1 MKKHRSASF
10 TFVQED
16 LIYLNYIGWAENNCT
31 EQPFETPRATKLCS
45 SLNSS
50 LHRSGLPGIYL
61 ENNSFPGK
69 GVIQLP
75 DLLHANLWT
84 VTTQNGE
91 LLGSTSR
98 ISTDSMVDDF
108 ILSLNLYVFVFSSA
122 ISSVIFEASS
132 IFDIF
137 NIPGYP
143 FDKSC

>member
-1 MKKHRSASF
+1 M
-10 TFVQED
+10 
-16 LIYLNYIGWAENNCT
+16 LI
-31 EQPFETPRATKLCS
+31 P
-45 SLNSS
+45 
-50 LHRSGLPGIYL
+50 
-61 ENNSFPGK
+61 
-69 GVIQLP
+69 LP

-84 VTTQNGE
+84 VTTQNEE

-122 ISSVIFEASS
+122 MSSVIFEASS